1 MRDSADYPNSKSL
14 IEEAR
19 FAYSEVYYWH
29 KGQGTRRFDERFKE
43 REESHSWRTKYLAL
57 VTELVKPNKAT
68 VSDMLHAAREV
79 LSGRMEWAYN
89 EKSEQGVTL
98 SNWARRIQELLEEH
112 RKRLEEGEKRLARE
126 AAARSLHTFRSL
138 STDGSIAD
146 GVRIEIPL
154 QDNESWNL
162 AGYLA
167 YANSAYHDV
176 PETDNIGGKI
186 FLIQTNLER
195 THENRS
201 GYTFHNAKLLHVE
214 TIAGEHN
221 LVELIRHG
229 DLIVESVV
237 LGE

>member
-1 MRDSADYPNSKSL
+1 MRNSGDFPDSESL
-14 IEEAR
+14 VEEAR

-29 KGQGTRRFDERFKE
+29 TAHGKRKFDERFRERKE
-43 REESHSWRTKYLAL
+43 AERWRTEYLAL
-57 VTELVKPNKAT
+57 VGGLVKPKKA
-68 VSDMLHAAREV
+68 SIRDMLHVAREV
-79 LSGRMEWAYN
+79 LSGRMEWSYG
-89 EKSEQGVTL
+89 EKSEQGVSL
-98 SNWARRIQELLEEH
+98 SNWARRIEELLEEH
-112 RKRLEEGEKRLARE
+112 RKRLEEREKQLARE
-126 AAARSLHTFRSL
+126 EAAKSLHAFRSL
-138 STDGSIAD
+138 SKDGTVAD

-162 AGYLA
+162 AGYLSYA
-167 YANSAYHDV
+167 YNAYHDV

-229 DLIVESVV
+229 DLIVESVI